1 MPLGKNQP
9 KKRCGLVAS
18 ENMPSRTTLTQ
29 ANVCKA
35 ISKRTSLMKTYSKL
49 IDIALSDEIMD
60 LSLKSAVE
68 RKTDRPEVQE
78 VIKLKEQLKDILRVK
93 ILKKELKPLI
103 HKAHEINDGFKQKKR
118 LIIQPYFTK
127 TKPEQWLQHIIIST
141 LKPILMKGMYE
152 FSCGSVPGRGI
163 HYGKKYLEKFIRKH
177 PKDIKYCLKID
188 IRHFYESIDIEI
200 LKERFRKIIKD
211 DVFLYLIF
219 WVLDSNA
226 GTMPDGNIVKK
237 GLPIGFYTS
246 QWFANWFLQPFDH
259 YVKEELKA
267 KCYVR
272 YMDDIVIL
280 GANKR
285 ELHKMFNL
293 ICSYL
298 GEIGLTIKD
307 NWQVFLFDYTDK
319 DGKRHGRPID
329 FMGFKFYRD
338 KTTIRKSI
346 FLRACRLARRLH
358 KKLHINWRD
367 ASQILSYFGWFKTT
381 DTYNAFQKYIVSQI
395 SLNSCKKVMSIHDK
409 NLRRKN
415 EHSLQNGTE
424 QRKAA

>member
-1 MPLGKNQP
+1 
-9 KKRCGLVAS
+9 
-18 ENMPSRTTLTQ
+18 
-29 ANVCKA
+29 
-35 ISKRTSLMKTYSKL
+35 MKTYSKL

-226 GTMPDGNIVKK
+226 GTMPDGNIVKT

-272 YMDDIVIL
+272 YMDDIVIF
-280 GANKR
+280 GRNKK
-285 ELHKMFNL
+285 ELHNHLERIRQYLAKMDLELKSN
-293 ICSYL
+293 Y
-298 GEIGLTIKD
+298 
-307 NWQVFLFDYTDK
+307 QVFRFDYIDRN
-319 DGKRHGRPID
+319 GKRRGRPID

-338 KTTIRKSI
+338 KTTIRGKI
-346 FLRACRLARRLH
+346 FIRAIRKARKIKLKKRLT
-358 KKLHINWRD
+358 WYD
-367 ASQILSYFGWFKTT
+367 ASQILSYLGWFKATN
-381 DTYNAFQKYIVSQI
+381 TYQAYKKYVEPNVNIKQ
-395 SLNSCKKVMSIHDK
+395 CKKIISHHYK
-409 NLRRKN
+409 KK
-415 EHSLQNGTE
+415 E
-424 QRKAA
+424 

>member
-1 MPLGKNQP
+1 
-9 KKRCGLVAS
+9 
-18 ENMPSRTTLTQ
+18 
-29 ANVCKA
+29 
-35 ISKRTSLMKTYSKL
+35 MKTYSKL

-226 GTMPDGNIVKK
+226 GTMPDGNIVKT

-293 ICSYL
+293 IRSYL

-381 DTYNAFQKYIVSQI
+381 DTYKAFQKYIVSQI